1 MDSVIVI
8 GAGGHGK
15 VVLDILRAHGIY
27 EPAGFVDDNPAL
39 AGATVARLPV
49 LGRVADLPRLR
60 DEGLRHAVIAIGDNA
75 TRLRY
80 ADEVRRHG
88 VDLVTAVHPAAY
100 VSPTAVLGRGVV
112 VAPHA
117 TVITEARVADLAVVN
132 TSAVVDH
139 ECVVGEGAHVG
150 PGALLAGR
158 VRVGRGAFVGIGAN
172 IIQGRSVGDFTTVG
186 AGAVV
191 TRDLPPHC
199 TAVGIPA
206 RVIKTTPPPPQSRV

>member
-15 VVLDILRAHGIY
+15 VVLDILRAHGVY
-27 EPAGFVDDNPAL
+27 APAGFIDDNPAL
-39 AGATVARLPV
+39 AGATVANLPV
-49 LGRVADLPRLR
+49 LGRLADLSRLY
-60 DEGLRHAVIAIGDNA
+60 DQGVRHAVIAIGDNA

-80 ADEVRRHG
+80 ADDVRRHG
-88 VDLVTAVHPAAY
+88 FDFVTAVHPTAF
-100 VSPTAVLGRGVV
+100 VSPTALLGPGVV

-117 TVITEARVADLAVVN
+117 TIITEARVADLAVVN

-158 VRVGRGAFVGIGAN
+158 VRVGRGVFIGMGAKV
-172 IIQGRSVGDFTTVG
+172 IQGRTVGDFTVVG

-191 TRDLPPHC
+191 TRDLPDHC
-199 TAVGIPA
+199 TAVGVPA
-206 RVIKTTPPPPQSRV
+206 HVIKTAPPPTPPP